1 MADEPN
7 PNKSPTA
14 SKDRVRLTLLV
25 YRKPGMSL
33 NDFQQYWREQH
44 SQIFTSIAIVKK
56 NLLRYEQ
63 VRKTCIT

>member
-1 MADEPN
+1 MADEST

-63 VRKTCIT
+63 VRET